1 MPPGALHKDLTER
14 SIRWLG
20 GRLTKKGMRG
30 DREVYV
36 APGYVADA
44 AVLGNLQL
52 KYDLEYWDNHHKDQ
66 RCGAGGHERHYEQ
79 AFIFE
84 AKATRSD
91 FLSTFGKPWGNFQ
104 NRFQPVGTHH
114 WVVIAKGIA
123 TPEEIERLKFWGVL
137 VQSGSG
143 LREIRPPYW
152 CNIDRQS
159 ILKLSRTILWK

>member
-52 KYDLEYWDNHHKDQ
+52 KYDLEYWDVVKYHCLGCSGVCNFLWIRTGSNADS
-66 RCGAGGHERHYEQ
+66 GALGGFYMER
-79 AFIFE
+79 I
-84 AKATRSD
+84 
-91 FLSTFGKPWGNFQ
+91 
-104 NRFQPVGTHH
+104 
-114 WVVIAKGIA
+114 
-123 TPEEIERLKFWGVL
+123 
-137 VQSGSG
+137 
-143 LREIRPPYW
+143 
-152 CNIDRQS
+152 
-159 ILKLSRTILWK
+159 